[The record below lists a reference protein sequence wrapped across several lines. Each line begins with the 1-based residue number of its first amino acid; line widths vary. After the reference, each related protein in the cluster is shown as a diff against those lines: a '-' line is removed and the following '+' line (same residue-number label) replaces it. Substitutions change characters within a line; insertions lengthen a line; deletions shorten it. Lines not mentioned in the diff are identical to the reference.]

1 MAARIYKPARS
12 AMQSGNARTK
22 EWVLEYEPQAPTEID
37 PLMGWATSSDPQSQV
52 RLWFKT
58 KEEAIA
64 YAMRNGVPFTVTEP
78 LPGKTVHKSYADN
91 FKFGRNWVWTH

>member
-64 YAMRNGVPFTVTEP
+64 FAMRNGVPFTVTEP
-78 LPGKTVHKSYADN
+78 PPGKTVRKSYADN